1 VNCRS
6 GKKVI
11 DTNKEA
17 SMSSRITGQKGFTL
31 IELMIVVAI
40 IGILAAIAIPNFLQY
55 QLKAKTSEAKT
66 NVQAIKT
73 GMIAISAER
82 SCAPTIASAP
92 AAMPVAGAVTA
103 WPAAALATVALLCAP
118 PPAVAVYAGQFGD
131 IGFVPAGSVR
141 YQYNVA
147 SFAASTPSVV
157 GANGCTSPTAI
168 PAGVAGAPGNLG
180 WLVTGI
186 GDLDGAIVAGYQVGD
201 TGGFQDCN
209 PGQF

>member
-1 VNCRS
+1 
-6 GKKVI
+6 
-11 DTNKEA
+11 
-17 SMSSRITGQKGFTL
+17 MSSRITGQKGFTL

-82 SCAPTIASAP
+82 SCAPTMTSTP
-92 AAMPVAGAVTA
+92 ALMPVGGAPSLWVVAIPT
-103 WPAAALATVALLCAP
+103 ALLCAP
-118 PPAVAVYAGQFGD
+118 PPAVALFAGVFSD
-131 IGFVPAGSVR
+131 IGFLPAGAVR

-147 SFAASTPSVV
+147 SFALSTPSLI

-168 PAGVAGAPGNLG
+168 PAGIAGAAANTG
-180 WLVTGI
+180 WLVTAV
-186 GDLDGAIVAGYQVGD
+186 GDLDNVAPVAGYQVGD
-201 TGGFQDCN
+201 AGGFQDCN

>member
-1 VNCRS
+1 
-6 GKKVI
+6 
-11 DTNKEA
+11 
-17 SMSSRITGQKGFTL
+17 MSSRITGQKGFTL

-73 GMIAISAER
+73 GMIAMQAER
-82 SCAPTIASAP
+82 SCAPTMTAAP

-118 PPAVAVYAGQFGD
+118 PPAVAVFNGQYAD

-147 SFAASTPSVV
+147 SFLLATPSVV
-157 GANGCTSPTAI
+157 GANGCTNPTTV
-168 PAGVAGAPGNLG
+168 PAGIAGAAANFG
-180 WLVTGI
+180 WLVTAV
-186 GDLDGAIVAGYQVGD
+186 GDLDGATVAGYQVGD
-201 TGGFQDCN
+201 SGGFQDCN